1 MTPSKAQYLAAAR
14 AFYLAK
20 THAGTEQ
27 AHPVFRQHSR
37 LCGPWRD
44 LFVVELMPHLALRV
58 RSKLG
63 VLHVQSVAG
72 SIEQLDPLAIP
83 SAEGL
88 QDDLLDRAVA
98 LFKHRTAPGCIYA
111 PPLFARRL
119 QPHDSGFTQTY
130 TVELTAELRLRVR
143 DRRTGHVH
151 AQSFPGQLDRL
162 DLGLVV
168 LPTKRTCLL

>member
-1 MTPSKAQYLAAAR
+1 MSPSKTQYLAAAH
-14 AFYLAK
+14 ALYLAM

-27 AHPVFRQHSR
+27 AQPVFRQHSR
-37 LCGPWRD
+37 LCGPWHD
-44 LFVVELMPHLALRV
+44 LFVIELMPHLVLRV

-63 VLHVQSVAG
+63 ELHVQSVAG
-72 SIEQLDPLAIP
+72 VIEQLDPLAIP
-83 SAEGL
+83 EAEA
-88 QDDLLDRAVA
+88 QQHDLLDRAVA

-151 AQSFPGQLDRL
+151 AQSFSGQLDRL
-162 DLGLVV
+162 DLGLSV
-168 LPTKRTCLL
+168 LPTKRTCPL